1 MVAGNLKSA
10 KKKKKKDNGIL
21 KGHKDQLK
29 EF

>member
-10 KKKKKKDNGIL
+10 QKKKKDNGIL